1 MSQQINLYDPALERK
16 RDWFALSNLVAVGV
30 LLAIVVGGAGYLARM
45 EIPALTAQSA
55 QGESQ
60 LKSMREQITA
70 LGQQVAGRKPDPRI
84 EQELGVARLL
94 LDARGE
100 VLATLKQRLGP
111 DADAFAEYLRGFARQ
126 SVSGLWLTAF
136 SFDAVSGGMEIR
148 GRTIDPAL
156 IPEYIQRLNKE
167 PAFQGRAFSALKL
180 TEGKP
185 DPLPGTNVQAAP
197 AAPASPATQVAQKAP
212 FHEFML
218 IPVKSDGAL
227 LTQTPAAGW
236 HG

>member
-16 RDWFALSNLVAVGV
+16 RDWFALANLVAVGV
-30 LLAIVVGGAGYLARM
+30 LLALIVGGAGYLVRM
-45 EIPALTAQSA
+45 EIPALAAQSA

-60 LKSMREQITA
+60 LKTMREQIA
-70 LGQQVAGRKPDPRI
+70 LLGQQVAGRKPDPRI
-84 EQELGVARLL
+84 EQELGAARLL

-136 SFDAVSGGMEIR
+136 SFDAVGGGMEIR

-156 IPEYIQRLNKE
+156 IPEYIQRLNRE

-180 TEGKP
+180 AEGKP
-185 DPLPGTNVQAAP
+185 DPLPGTGAPTVQ
-197 AAPASPATQVAQKAP
+197 ASPATQVAQKAP

-227 LTQTPAAGW
+227 LSQTPAAGG